1 MVDVLPAALGQ
12 RDRGPQFKLPPRPLV
27 RCSDEEWPKIVRA
40 LLDRGLVRLIN
51 RCPRVGDFQM
61 KNGAFGVPK
70 PGKVTESGKPALR
83 FIVDLHATNYFLR
96 QIEGDTHILTGAA
109 TFQRIVVDDGKELLI
124 SGEDLTSAFY

>member
-1 MVDVLPAALGQ
+1 M
-12 RDRGPQFKLPPRPLV
+12 
-27 RCSDEEWPKIVRA
+27 
-40 LLDRGLVRLIN
+40 
-51 RCPRVGDFQM
+51 
-61 KNGAFGVPK
+61 PK